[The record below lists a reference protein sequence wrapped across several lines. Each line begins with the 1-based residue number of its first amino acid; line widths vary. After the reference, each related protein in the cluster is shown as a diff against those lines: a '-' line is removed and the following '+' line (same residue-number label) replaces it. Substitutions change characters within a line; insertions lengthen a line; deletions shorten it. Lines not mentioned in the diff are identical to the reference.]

1 MVWLAI
7 LIAVIMPLATYALL
21 KFAKLPPWGHRDLLA
36 FMALVATI
44 GGAMILTLMKWIQTD
59 KFNQQTDRLITELVR
74 ERPTQVNEAVGG
86 ALDTIVDALT
96 WDLKLTSVGIIVV
109 LLSLGLVISS
119 RIIKGKVLGNE
130 FEMSNNT
137 DAKEAAAAG
146 ARATADAAD
155 QKAEQIAADPS
166 AAVNDQP
173 GEGEL
178 PESEKIR

>member
-1 MVWLAI
+1 MLWVAL
-7 LIAVIMPLATYALL
+7 LIAIIMPVATFMLL
-21 KFAKLPPWGHRDLLA
+21 RFAKLPPWGHRDLLA

-44 GGAMILTLMKWIQTD
+44 GGAMILTMMKWIQTD
-59 KFNQQTDRLITELVR
+59 KFNQQTDRLISELVR
-74 ERPTQVNEAVGG
+74 ERPTQVNNAVGG
-86 ALDTIVDALT
+86 ALNTIVDALT

-130 FEMSNNT
+130 FELST
-137 DAKEAAAAG
+137 PEAVAAAKAAG

-155 QKAEQIAADPS
+155 DKAEQIAADP
-166 AAVNDQP
+166 AAVKSDD
-173 GEGEL
+173 GEL